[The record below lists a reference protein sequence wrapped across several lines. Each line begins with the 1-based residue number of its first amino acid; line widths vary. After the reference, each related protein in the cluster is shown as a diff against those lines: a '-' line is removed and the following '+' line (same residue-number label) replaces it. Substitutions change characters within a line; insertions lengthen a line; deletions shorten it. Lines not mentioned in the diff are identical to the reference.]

1 MLNWYKMIWKIN
13 RVNLRFLSQNND
25 TNIFKIS
32 KINNKILFCYVEQH
46 IYSLTFELRFYIND
60 NKFSENDIYELNI
73 LIKQDEGFLTQNHNR
88 NSIYSGVI
96 TPIFVKYLI
105 YYLYFE
111 NIKIEQIL
119 EEMNDSF
126 YSFFR
131 ENSLSRHR

>member
-1 MLNWYKMIWKIN
+1 MLNWYKMILKIN
-13 RVNLRFLSQNND
+13 RANLRFLGKNND
-25 TNIFKIS
+25 TNMFKVS
-32 KINNKILFCYVEQH
+32 KINNKILFCYIEQH

-73 LIKQDEGFLTQNHNR
+73 LISQGEGFLAQNHNR
-88 NSIYSGVI
+88 NSIYSDII
-96 TPIFVKYLI
+96 TPIFIKYLI

-119 EEMNDSF
+119 EKMNDDF
-126 YSFFR
+126 YSVFH

>member
-1 MLNWYKMIWKIN
+1 MLNWYKMILKIN
-13 RVNLRFLSQNND
+13 RANLRFLGKNND
-25 TNIFKIS
+25 TNMFKIS

-60 NKFSENDIYELNI
+60 DKFSENDIYELNI
-73 LIKQDEGFLTQNHNR
+73 LISQSEGFLTQNHNR

-119 EEMNDSF
+119 EEMNDNF

-131 ENSLSRHR
+131 ENSLSRST

>member
-1 MLNWYKMIWKIN
+1 MLNWYKMILKIN
-13 RVNLRFLSQNND
+13 RANLRFLGKNND
-25 TNIFKIS
+25 TNMFKVS

-60 NKFSENDIYELNI
+60 DKFSENDVYELNI
-73 LIKQDEGFLTQNHNR
+73 LISQGEGFLAQNHNR
-88 NSIYSGVI
+88 NSIYSDII
-96 TPIFVKYLI
+96 TPIFIKYLI

-119 EEMNDSF
+119 KKMNDDF
-126 YSFFR
+126 YSVFH

>member
-1 MLNWYKMIWKIN
+1 MLNWYKIIWKIN
-13 RVNLRFLSQNND
+13 RANLGFLNQNND

-32 KINNKILFCYVEQH
+32 KINNKILFYYVEQH

-73 LIKQDEGFLTQNHNR
+73 LISQNEGFLTQNHNR
-88 NSIYSGVI
+88 NSIYSDII

-119 EEMNDSF
+119 E
-126 YSFFR
+126 
-131 ENSLSRHR
+131 

>member
-1 MLNWYKMIWKIN
+1 MLNWYKMIRKIN
-13 RVNLRFLSQNND
+13 RANLRFLSQNND

-60 NKFSENDIYELNI
+60 DKFSENDIYELNI

-119 EEMNDSF
+119 EKMNDNF
-126 YSFFR
+126 YSVFR

>member
-13 RVNLRFLSQNND
+13 RANLRFLGKNND
-25 TNIFKIS
+25 TNMFKVS
-32 KINNKILFCYVEQH
+32 KINNKILFCCVEQH

-60 NKFSENDIYELNI
+60 DKFSENDIYELNI
-73 LIKQDEGFLTQNHNR
+73 LISQSEGFLAQNHNR
-88 NSIYSGVI
+88 NSIYSDII

-119 EEMNDSF
+119 EKMNDDF
-126 YSFFR
+126 YSVFH
-131 ENSLSRHR
+131 ENFLSRHR

>member
-13 RVNLRFLSQNND
+13 RVNLRFLGKNND
-25 TNIFKIS
+25 TNMFKVL
-32 KINNKILFCYVEQH
+32 KIDNKILFCYVEQH

-60 NKFSENDIYELNI
+60 DKFSENGIYELNI
-73 LIKQDEGFLTQNHNR
+73 LISQGEGFLAQNHNR
-88 NSIYSGVI
+88 NSIYSDII

-119 EEMNDSF
+119 EKMNDNF
-126 YSFFR
+126 YSLFR

>member
-13 RVNLRFLSQNND
+13 RANLRFLGKNND
-25 TNIFKIS
+25 TNMFKVL
-32 KINNKILFCYVEQH
+32 KIDNKILFCYVEQH

-60 NKFSENDIYELNI
+60 DKFSENDIYELNI
-73 LIKQDEGFLTQNHNR
+73 LISQGEGFLAQNHNR
-88 NSIYSGVI
+88 NSIYSDII
-96 TPIFVKYLI
+96 TPIFIKYLI

-119 EEMNDSF
+119 EKMNDDF
-126 YSFFR
+126 YSVFH

>member
-1 MLNWYKMIWKIN
+1 MLNWYKMILKIN
-13 RVNLRFLSQNND
+13 RANLRFLSQNND
-25 TNIFKIS
+25 TNMFKIS

-60 NKFSENDIYELNI
+60 DKFSENDIYELNI
-73 LIKQDEGFLTQNHNR
+73 LISQSKGFLTQNHNR

-119 EEMNDSF
+119 EKMNDNF
-126 YSFFR
+126 YSLFR

>member
-1 MLNWYKMIWKIN
+1 MLNWYKMILKIN
-13 RVNLRFLSQNND
+13 RANLRFLGKNND
-25 TNIFKIS
+25 TNMFKIS

-73 LIKQDEGFLTQNHNR
+73 LISQSEGFLTQNHNR

-96 TPIFVKYLI
+96 TPVFVKYLI

-119 EEMNDSF
+119 EEMNDNF

-131 ENSLSRHR
+131 ENSLSRST

>member
-1 MLNWYKMIWKIN
+1 MLNWYKMIRKIN
-13 RVNLRFLSQNND
+13 RGNLRFLGENND
-25 TNIFKIS
+25 TNMFKVS
-32 KINNKILFCYVEQH
+32 KINNKILFCYIEQH
-46 IYSLTFELRFYIND
+46 IYSLTFELRFYINN

-73 LIKQDEGFLTQNHNR
+73 LIKQDEGFLAQNHNR
-88 NSIYSGVI
+88 NSIYSDII

-119 EEMNDSF
+119 EKMNDNF
-126 YSFFR
+126 YSVFH

>member
-13 RVNLRFLSQNND
+13 RTNLRFLASNND
-25 TNIFKIS
+25 TNMFKVS
-32 KINNKILFCYVEQH
+32 KINNKILFCYVEQY
-46 IYSLTFELRFYIND
+46 IYSLTFELRFYIDD

-73 LIKQDEGFLTQNHNR
+73 LISQSEGFLVQNHNR
-88 NSIYSGVI
+88 NSIYSDII

-119 EEMNDSF
+119 EKMNDNF
-126 YSFFR
+126 YSLFR

>member
-1 MLNWYKMIWKIN
+1 MIWKIN
-13 RVNLRFLSQNND
+13 RTNLRFLGKNND
-25 TNIFKIS
+25 TNMFKIS

-60 NKFSENDIYELNI
+60 DKFSENDIYELNI
-73 LIKQDEGFLTQNHNR
+73 LISQSEGFLTQNHNR

-119 EEMNDSF
+119 EKMNDNF
-126 YSFFR
+126 YSLFR

>member
-1 MLNWYKMIWKIN
+1 MLNWYKMIRKIN
-13 RVNLRFLSQNND
+13 RANLRFLGKNND
-25 TNIFKIS
+25 TNMFKVS
-32 KINNKILFCYVEQH
+32 KINNKILFCYIEQH

-73 LIKQDEGFLTQNHNR
+73 LISQGEGFLAQNHNR
-88 NSIYSGVI
+88 NSIYSDII
-96 TPIFVKYLI
+96 TPIFIKYLI

-119 EEMNDSF
+119 EKMNDDF
-126 YSFFR
+126 YSVFH